1 MIPVKIQCTCGQRY
15 AFDTEPYYGRMM
27 CPVACPVCGVDG
39 TLAANEAIAFALCDR
54 LSNQASRKHS
64 SRETVMAFTVVG
76 CLAAGLAGTIKA
88 CEMARGFDV
97 LLCLIGAVA
106 AFGLALCVYFWK
118 H

>member
-15 AFDTEPYYGRMM
+15 AFETEPYYGRMM

-39 TLAANEAIAFALCDR
+39 TLAANEAIAFALSD
-54 LSNQASRKHS
+54 QASQKNS
-64 SRETVMAFTVVG
+64 NRETVMAFTVIG

-88 CEMARGFDV
+88 CEMAKGFDV
-97 LLCLIGAVA
+97 LLCLIGAVT

-118 H
+118 R